1 MMPFYRLGRG
11 RLHDF
16 LQKRMKNLHWP
27 ISAPESALARGAK
40 ISLSPAQMR
49 KAFGE
54 PLVYAAPR
62 DHFPLWI
69 GGARP
74 GRKGV
79 APHAMK
85 FIHDNFLLGTRTAQ
99 RLYHQFASG
108 EPILDFHCHLSP
120 RDIAED
126 RQFKNLFEI
135 WLEGDHYKW
144 RAMRA
149 NGVAERYCT
158 GDAEPFAKFQAW
170 AATVPHTLR
179 NPLYHWTHLELKAY
193 FGIEELL
200 DEASAGRIWKQ
211 ANEALA
217 TPELSAQGIL
227 KKFRVTRL
235 CTTDDPAD
243 DLRHHQ
249 RIAASG
255 LATQVLPAFR
265 PDQALAVQHPAQFN
279 QWVERLARASNLEVN
294 NLAGFLDALKSRH
307 DCFHAQGCRL
317 SDHGLNRCYSAF
329 CTERAAAAIFDQ
341 VRRGAVLSGAEQE
354 QFCAFMMLFFGRL
367 DAEKGWTKQ
376 LHLGALR
383 NNNTRLLRLL
393 GTDTGFDSIADFPQA
408 QALAAYLDRLDQE
421 NALPKMILYNVNPA
435 DNYVFATMLGNFQD
449 GSIPGKIQFGAS
461 WWFLDQKEGIE
472 WQLNALSNI
481 GLLSRFVGMITDSRS
496 FMSFPRHEYF
506 RRVLCNLIG
515 RDIENGE
522 LPDDESLV
530 GPMIRN
536 ICHRNAER
544 YLNFGDRGISRDT
557 SPLRND
563 EVKA

>member
-1 MMPFYRLGRG
+1 
-11 RLHDF
+11 
-16 LQKRMKNLHWP
+16 
-27 ISAPESALARGAK
+27 
-40 ISLSPAQMR
+40 
-49 KAFGE
+49 
-54 PLVYAAPR
+54 
-62 DHFPLWI
+62 
-69 GGARP
+69 
-74 GRKGV
+74 
-79 APHAMK
+79 
-85 FIHDNFLLGTRTAQ
+85 
-99 RLYHQFASG
+99 QF
-108 EPILDFHCHLSP
+108 E
-120 RDIAED
+120 
-126 RQFKNLFEI
+126 NLFEI

-217 TPELSAQGIL
+217 TPSLSAQGIL
-227 KKFRVTRL
+227 KKFRVARL

-249 RIAASG
+249 RIAANG
-255 LATQVLPAFR
+255 LATSVLPAFR
-265 PDQALAVQHPAQFN
+265 PDQALAVHDPAQFN
-279 QWVERLARASNLEVN
+279 PWVDRLAQASNLEIGS
-294 NLAGFLDALKSRH
+294 LSAFLEALKSRH
-307 DCFHAQGCRL
+307 DYFHAHGCRL
-317 SDHGLNRCYSAF
+317 SDHGLNRCYAAF
-329 CTERAAAAIFDQ
+329 CPEKTATVIFNKARQ
-341 VRRGAVLSGAEQE
+341 GGELSAQEQD

-383 NNNTRLLRLL
+383 NNNTRLLRRL
-393 GTDTGFDSIADFPQA
+393 GTDKGFDSIADFPQA

-472 WQLNALSNI
+472 
-481 GLLSRFVGMITDSRS
+481 
-496 FMSFPRHEYF
+496 
-506 RRVLCNLIG
+506 
-515 RDIENGE
+515 
-522 LPDDESLV
+522 
-530 GPMIRN
+530 
-536 ICHRNAER
+536 
-544 YLNFGDRGISRDT
+544 
-557 SPLRND
+557 
-563 EVKA
+563 